1 MARMHDLMARLQRI
15 PYLYWSLAALVL
27 ALLCPLVLD
36 NYLLAVLW
44 QAGIYVLLAL
54 GLTIIVGYAGLFQLG
69 QAAFYAI
76 GAYTVAILNIYL
88 GVPIILGMPVAILV
102 SGVLGYLV
110 SRPILHLRGDY
121 LAIVTIAFGE
131 IVRMLLINNVFGITG
146 GANGLSGIANLSIFG
161 FTFKTIT
168 QNYYLVL
175 FFVVIT
181 IFGVRRLEDSRLGRA
196 WTYVR
201 EDELAAEA
209 MGVNTVHVKA
219 IAFVLGSALAGLAG
233 VLYAS
238 RISVISPE
246 LGRFLESVIIFC
258 IVVLGGTGSIPG
270 VFLGT
275 FGMVVLPEL
284 FRVVRD
290 WRDGLV
296 GLAMVLMMIFR
307 PAGLWPS
314 RRVAEELSA
323 DEQEASTA

>member
-1 MARMHDLMARLQRI
+1 MRDLMVRLQRI
-15 PYLYWSLAALVL
+15 PYLYWSLAALAL

-88 GVPIILGMPVAILV
+88 GVPIILGLPVAILV

-161 FTFKTIT
+161 YTFKTIT

-238 RISVISPE
+238 RITVISPE

-314 RRVAEELSA
+314 RRVAEELGG
-323 DEQEASTA
+323 DEQEATAA

>member
-1 MARMHDLMARLQRI
+1 MRDLMVRLQRI
-15 PYLYWSLAALVL
+15 PYLYWSLAALAL

-76 GAYTVAILNIYL
+76 GAYTVAILNVYL
-88 GVPIILGMPVAILV
+88 GVPIILGLPVAILV

-161 FTFKTIT
+161 YTFKTIT

-296 GLAMVLMMIFR
+296 GLAMILMMIFR

>member
-1 MARMHDLMARLQRI
+1 MRDLMARLQRI
-15 PYLYWSLAALVL
+15 PNPYWSLAALAI

-76 GAYTVAILNIYL
+76 GAYTVAILNLYL
-88 GVPIILGMPVAILV
+88 GVPIILGLPVAILLA
-102 SGVLGYLV
+102 GVLGYLV

-131 IVRMLLINNVFGITG
+131 IVRMLLVNNVFGITG
-146 GANGLSGIANLSIFG
+146 GANGLSGIANFSIFG
-161 FTFKTIT
+161 FTFNTIIE
-168 QNYYLVL
+168 NYYLVL

-181 IFGVRRLEDSRLGRA
+181 IFGVRRLENSRLGRA

-238 RISVISPE
+238 RITVISPD

-323 DEQEASTA
+323 DEQEASAA